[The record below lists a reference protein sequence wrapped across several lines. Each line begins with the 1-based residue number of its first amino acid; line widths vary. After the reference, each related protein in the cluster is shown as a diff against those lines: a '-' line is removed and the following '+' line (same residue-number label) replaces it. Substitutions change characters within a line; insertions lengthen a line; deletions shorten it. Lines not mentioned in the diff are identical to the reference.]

1 MNNREDTKQITES
14 YSKNVR
20 PKKEEY
26 IRTHLSKLHTYCI
39 KRGTLYGAWI
49 IIPHIGQ
56 CGTQI
61 YADKKPDI
69 ETFIQAILNCED

>member
-1 MNNREDTKQITES
+1 MYNAKQITES
-14 YSKNVR
+14 YNKNVR

-26 IRTHLSKLHTYCI
+26 IRTHLSELHTYCI

-49 IIPHIGQ
+49 IIPEFGQ

-61 YADKKPDI
+61 YAKRKPDR
-69 ETFIQAILNCED
+69 ERFVQGILNCED